1 MSPSSFAVAF
11 FRGSRLRLA
20 ATAVVGAVLGGSIV
34 VAATAWGQTQ
44 APAAPAVSKPS
55 DALGPSEA
63 TLKKTLEARMGIPIE
78 SVVRLPVGNLYEV
91 RAGDDL
97 FYADGGGAYIL
108 IGNLIDV
115 RTREN
120 LTRTRLDALKEASL
134 PPFKW
139 TELPFDTA
147 VKVVKGSGKRK
158 VAIFED
164 PNCGYCKKLEK
175 SILDIGDVTIYVFLY
190 PVLGPDSL
198 VKSKQVWC
206 APDRGKAWTD
216 WMQASTALAGDGGCA
231 TPLDQTLALGKKL
244 KVDGT
249 PTLFFANNKRVEGAI
264 DAATLEKQ
272 LAAPAS

>member
-1 MSPSSFAVAF
+1 MPPVFASLVRGRTRAAVTVA
-11 FRGSRLRLA
+11 LIA
-20 ATAVVGAVLGGSIV
+20 ALGGSI
-34 VAATAWGQTQ
+34 AAAWAQGQSPNVTK
-44 APAAPAVSKPS
+44 PAEATTGPA
-55 DALGPSEA
+55 EA
-63 TLKKTLEARMGIPIE
+63 TLKKTLETRMGIPIE
-78 SVVRLPVGNLYEV
+78 SVTRLPVGNLYEV

-139 TELPFDTA
+139 NELPFDAA

-206 APDRGKAWTD
+206 AADRAKAWNA
-216 WMQASTALAGDGGCA
+216 WMQSATPLSGEGACT
-231 TPLDQTLALGKKL
+231 TPLDQNLALGRKF

-264 DAATLEKQ
+264 DAAELEKQ
-272 LAAPAS
+272 LAASAS